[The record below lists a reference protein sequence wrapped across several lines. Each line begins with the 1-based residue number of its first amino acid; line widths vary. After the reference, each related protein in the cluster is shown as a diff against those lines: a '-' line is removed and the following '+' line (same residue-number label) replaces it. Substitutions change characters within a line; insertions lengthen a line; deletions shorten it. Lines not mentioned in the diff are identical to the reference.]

1 MDDKNRSFSTD
12 NTDDDDYVDMVLD
25 DGTELHC
32 SVIAIFPVGGQQ
44 DIALLPDKVIE
55 GY

>member
-32 SVIAIFPVGGQQ
+32 SC
-44 DIALLPDKVIE
+44 LLYTSDAADE
-55 GY
+55 L

>member
-25 DGTELHC
+25 DGTELIAVSLPSSQSKVSSISHC
-32 SVIAIFPVGGQQ
+32 FRTKS
-44 DIALLPDKVIE
+44 
-55 GY
+55 